1 MSLPTPTSRP
11 AIPLPRQ
18 VTAATTR
25 AASQPQR
32 RGLSP
37 LTLRILAINFIA
49 LLVLVAGVLYLGR
62 YQDQLFQAELDSL
75 ALQARIF
82 AGAIA
87 EGAIPPS
94 ADEFNEPST
103 EIEGVLARQ
112 MVRRLVETTDTRTRL
127 YGTDGR
133 LIADS
138 RVIGGPKSRVQIEE
152 LAPPPDGNRLT
163 QLGLEIY
170 DLLINTMPGRE
181 KLPLYPETGSD
192 LAKQYPD
199 VIAALDG
206 AVTTKVWR
214 IARPDGRNDL
224 LLTAAVPVQRVK
236 KVLGAVFVSR
246 SGKSVDD
253 AVRQVRL
260 EILRFFTAA
269 AAVTLLLSLYLA
281 GTIVRPIRRL
291 AAAADAVRHGHGRE
305 VVIPDFTRRQDE
317 IGELSSALR
326 QMTDSIWTR
335 MDAIERFAAD
345 VAHEIKN
352 PLTSLRS
359 AVETVQRVT
368 DESQRQ
374 RLLAIIKDDVQR
386 LDRLIS
392 DISNASRIDAELS
405 RAEVAPV
412 DLGNLLRMFEE
423 LYQATGAAAAE
434 GGALAEPGSGGAGT
448 VALGLPPRVAV
459 ELPAGANLMVRGL
472 EGRLTQV
479 FQNLIANALSFSPP
493 GGVVRL
499 SAKPMP
505 GQVEVTCEDD
515 GPGIPEGK
523 LAAIFDRFYTERP
536 AAEKFGTHSGLGL
549 SISKQIIEAHGGR
562 IHAANRKN
570 KDGTV
575 VGAVFT
581 VLLPR

>member
-1 MSLPTPTSRP
+1 MSLLTPADRT
-11 AIPLPRQ
+11 AVALPRGRK
-18 VTAATTR
+18 AAAPAQEILAPR
-25 AASQPQR
+25 R

-37 LTLRILAINFIA
+37 LTLRILAVNLLA
-49 LLVLVAGVLYLGR
+49 LATLLGGVLYLGR
-62 YQDQLFQAELDSL
+62 YQEQLFQAELDSL

-138 RVIGGPKSRVQIEE
+138 RVVGGPKSLVQIEE
-152 LAPPPDGNRLT
+152 LAPPPDTNRLA
-163 QLGLEIY
+163 QVGLEVY
-170 DLLINTMPGRE
+170 ELLINTMPGRDE
-181 KLPLYPETGSD
+181 LPLYPETKGE

-199 VIAALDG
+199 VVAALDG
-206 AVTTKVWR
+206 TVTTKVWR

-246 SGKSVDD
+246 SGKAIDD

-260 EILRFFTAA
+260 EILRGF
-269 AAVTLLLSLYLA
+269 AVAVALTVLLSLYLA
-281 GTIVRPIRRL
+281 GAIARPIRRL
-291 AAAADAVRHGHGRE
+291 AAAADAVRHGHGRQ

-317 IGELSSALR
+317 IGELSGALR

-359 AVETVQRVT
+359 AVETVQRVR
-368 DESQRQ
+368 DESQRN
-374 RLLAIIKDDVQR
+374 RLLTIIKDDVQR

-405 RAEVAPV
+405 RAEAAPV

-423 LYQATGAAAAE
+423 LYQATGAAAAD
-434 GGALAEPGSGGAGT
+434 GEPAAGP
-448 VALGLPPRVAV
+448 PPRVVV

-499 SAKPMP
+499 SARPMP
-505 GQVEVTCEDD
+505 GQVEVLCEDQ

-523 LAAIFDRFYTERP
+523 LEAIFDRFYTERP

-549 SISKQIIEAHGGR
+549 SISKQIVEAHGGR
-562 IHAANRKN
+562 IRAANRKD
-570 KDGTV
+570 KDGKV
-575 VGAVFT
+575 IGAIFT

>member
-1 MSLPTPTSRP
+1 MSLLTPADRP
-11 AIPLPRQ
+11 AVALPRQ
-18 VTAATTR
+18 RGATAPVQVQEIL
-25 AASQPQR
+25 AARR

-37 LTLRILAINFIA
+37 LTLRILAINLLA
-49 LLVLVAGVLYLGR
+49 LAILVVGVLYLGR
-62 YQDQLFQAELDSL
+62 YQDQLYQAELDSL
-75 ALQARIF
+75 SMQARIF

-87 EGAIPPS
+87 EGAVPPS

-138 RVIGGPKSRVQIEE
+138 RTVGLAKKDLVQIEE
-152 LAPPPDGNRLT
+152 LAPPPDNNKLT
-163 QLGLEIY
+163 QVGLEVY
-170 DLLINTMPGRE
+170 ELLINSMPGRDE
-181 KLPLYPETGSD
+181 LPLYPETKGE

-199 VIAALDG
+199 VVAALDG

-214 IARPDGRNDL
+214 VARPDGRNDL

-246 SGKSVDD
+246 GGASIDD

-260 EILRFFTAA
+260 ELLKGSVVAV
-269 AAVTLLLSLYLA
+269 AVTVLLSLYLA

-291 AAAADAVRHGHGRE
+291 AAAADAVRHGHGRQ
-305 VVIPDFTRRQDE
+305 VVIPDFARRQDE
-317 IGELSSALR
+317 IGELSGALR

-368 DESQRQ
+368 DENQRQ
-374 RLLAIIKDDVQR
+374 RLLTIIKDDVQR

-405 RAEVAPV
+405 RAEASPV

-423 LYQATGAAAAE
+423 LYQATGAAA
-434 GGALAEPGSGGAGT
+434 GEPAGEP
-448 VALGLPPRVAV
+448 AGPPPRVVV
-459 ELPAGANLMVRGL
+459 ELPAGANLVVRGL

-493 GGVVRL
+493 GGVVRI
-499 SAKPMP
+499 SARPMP
-505 GQVEVTCEDD
+505 GQVEVTCEDG

-523 LAAIFDRFYTERP
+523 LEAIFDRFYTERP

-549 SISKQIIEAHGGR
+549 SISKQIVEAHGGR
-562 IHAANRKN
+562 IRAANRKDR
-570 KDGTV
+570 DGRV
-575 VGAVFT
+575 IGALFT

>member
-1 MSLPTPTSRP
+1 MSLLTPADRT
-11 AIPLPRQ
+11 AVALPRGRK
-18 VTAATTR
+18 AATPAQEILAPR
-25 AASQPQR
+25 R

-37 LTLRILAINFIA
+37 LTLRILAVNLLA
-49 LLVLVAGVLYLGR
+49 LATLLGGVLYLGR
-62 YQDQLFQAELDSL
+62 YQEQLFQAELDSL

-138 RVIGGPKSRVQIEE
+138 RVVGGPKSLVQIEE
-152 LAPPPDGNRLT
+152 LAPPPDTNRLT
-163 QLGLEIY
+163 QVGLEVY
-170 DLLINTMPGRE
+170 ELLINTMPGRDE
-181 KLPLYPETGSD
+181 LPLYPETRGE

-199 VIAALDG
+199 VVAALDG

-246 SGKSVDD
+246 SGKGIDD

-260 EILRFFTAA
+260 EILKGF
-269 AAVTLLLSLYLA
+269 AVAVALTVLLSLYLA
-281 GTIVRPIRRL
+281 GAIARPIRRL
-291 AAAADAVRHGHGRE
+291 AAAADAVRHGHGRQ

-317 IGELSSALR
+317 IGELSGALR

-368 DESQRQ
+368 DENQRN

-405 RAEVAPV
+405 RAEAAPV

-434 GGALAEPGSGGAGT
+434 GGAGAGP
-448 VALGLPPRVAV
+448 PPRVAV

-499 SAKPMP
+499 SARAMP
-505 GQVEVTCEDD
+505 GQVEVTCEDQ

-523 LAAIFDRFYTERP
+523 LEAIFDRFYTERP

-549 SISKQIIEAHGGR
+549 SISKQIVEAHGGR
-562 IHAANRKN
+562 IRAANRKD
-570 KDGTV
+570 KDGAV
-575 VGAVFT
+575 IGAIFT

>member
-1 MSLPTPTSRP
+1 MSLLTPADRT
-11 AIPLPRQ
+11 AVALPRGRK
-18 VTAATTR
+18 AATPAQEILAPR
-25 AASQPQR
+25 H

-37 LTLRILAINFIA
+37 LTLRILAVNLLA
-49 LLVLVAGVLYLGR
+49 LATLLGGVLYLGR
-62 YQDQLFQAELDSL
+62 YQEQLFQAELDSL

-138 RVIGGPKSRVQIEE
+138 RVVGGPKSLVQIEE
-152 LAPPPDGNRLT
+152 LAPPPDTNRLT
-163 QLGLEIY
+163 QVGLEVY
-170 DLLINTMPGRE
+170 ELLINTMPGRDE
-181 KLPLYPETGSD
+181 LPLYPETRGE

-199 VIAALDG
+199 VVAALDG

-246 SGKSVDD
+246 SGKGIDD

-260 EILRFFTAA
+260 EILKGF
-269 AAVTLLLSLYLA
+269 AVAVALTVLLSLYLA
-281 GTIVRPIRRL
+281 GAIARPIRRL
-291 AAAADAVRHGHGRE
+291 AAAADAVRHGHGRQ

-317 IGELSSALR
+317 IGELSGALR

-368 DESQRQ
+368 DENQRN

-405 RAEVAPV
+405 RAEAAPV

-434 GGALAEPGSGGAGT
+434 GGAGAGP
-448 VALGLPPRVAV
+448 PPRVAV

-499 SAKPMP
+499 SARAMP
-505 GQVEVTCEDD
+505 GQVEVTCEDQ

-523 LAAIFDRFYTERP
+523 LEAIFDRFYTERP

-549 SISKQIIEAHGGR
+549 SISKQIVEAHGGR
-562 IHAANRKN
+562 IRAANRKD
-570 KDGTV
+570 KDGAV
-575 VGAVFT
+575 IGAIFT